1 MTDEDNNSE
10 NKLREEVL
18 QKLRDTLNQ
27 HRQIAEED
35 DYSSSAECTQPKPE
49 HSKPKNTHKHT
60 AGRLTFR
67 PGRDR
72 ANSGYKTA
80 NSARVRELARSV
92 SREVAGGN
100 VSLPYQVKT
109 TQVSALDPEEHRK
122 QLNNRDFKAEIK
134 LKKSYGKWFL
144 IILAVQLAVMN
155 LVFIADGLKWLNFE
169 ALTLQLYM
177 GGTLTEVFGLVLVVT
192 KYLFK
197 RK

>member
-35 DYSSSAECTQPKPE
+35 DYSSSAECAQPKPE
-49 HSKPKNTHKHT
+49 HSKPKSTHKHT

-67 PGRDR
+67 PSRDR
-72 ANSGYKTA
+72 VNSGYKTA
-80 NSARVRELARSV
+80 NSAWVRELARSV
-92 SREVAGGN
+92 SRDVVGGN
-100 VSLPYQVKT
+100 ASLPYQVKT
-109 TQVSALDPEEHRK
+109 TQVSGLDPEEHRK